1 MHTVLS
7 NNMYLV
13 KHVGQPKLSKN
24 FDIYDPNSSSVIME
38 CRDEN
43 SGTVSKMLKRQKFP
57 PFDLQVRTPDGQPIV
72 RVKRGVSLT
81 FSNTIVLDENNE
93 QIGSFKQGFNF
104 SGMNL
109 KLLDAKGNLVCRVR
123 SKMSGKDFRFMADKI
138 ELAHITCKSAGMF
151 KEVFRS
157 PDNYVLSISESVPPA
172 STVRP
177 LSLAAVLCI
186 EMAHREPRGR

>member
-13 KHVGQPKLSKN
+13 KHMGKPKLSKN
-24 FDIYDPNSSSVIME
+24 FDIYDPNLSSVIME

-81 FSNTIVLDENNE
+81 FSNTIVLDENNQ
-93 QIGSFKQGFNF
+93 QIGSFKQGFNLF
-104 SGMNL
+104 GDFQI
-109 KLLDAKGNLVCRVR
+109 LDAKGNLVCRVR

-138 ELAHITCKSAGMF
+138 ELAHITCKSAGIF
-151 KEVFRS
+151 KEVFRY

-172 STVRP
+172 SMVRP